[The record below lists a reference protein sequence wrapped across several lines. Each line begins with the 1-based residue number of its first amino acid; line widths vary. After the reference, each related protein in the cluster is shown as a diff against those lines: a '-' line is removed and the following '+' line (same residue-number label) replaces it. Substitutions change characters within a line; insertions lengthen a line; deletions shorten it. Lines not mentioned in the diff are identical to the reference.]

1 MTNQKLADLLG
12 VKVCNVYAWK
22 RGDQK
27 ISRYNKIILDLIKQG
42 VDVESLKFSTSEWWD
57 LRKRTSINVAAKL
70 TGLSPSTVQNIDKMT
85 RLPRQYQIILASKL
99 K

>member
-27 ISRYNKIILDLIKQG
+27 ISRYNKMILNLINQG
-42 VDVESLKFSTSEWWD
+42 IDVESLTFSTSEWWD
-57 LRKRTSINVAAKL
+57 LRQGKTRKITAEL
-70 TGLSPSTVQNIDKMT
+70 TGLNPVTVQNIDKMT
-85 RLPRQYQIILASKL
+85 TIPRQYQIILASRVK
-99 K
+99 

>member
-27 ISRYNKIILDLIKQG
+27 ISRYNKIILDLINQG
-42 VDVESLKFSTSEWWD
+42 VDIESLTFSTSEWWD
-57 LRKRTSINVAAKL
+57 LRQGKTRKATAEI
-70 TGLSPSTVQNIDKMT
+70 TGLDPYTVRRIDKMT
-85 RLPRQYQIILASKL
+85 RITRQY
-99 K
+99 

>member
-12 VKVCNVYAWK
+12 VTVCNIYAWK

-27 ISRYNKIILDLIKQG
+27 ISRYNKMILDLIEQG
-42 VDVESLKFSTSEWWD
+42 VDVESLKFSISEWRD
-57 LRKRTSINVAAKL
+57 LRQGKTRKL
-70 TGLSPSTVQNIDKMT
+70 TAEITGLDPSTVQRIDKM
-85 RLPRQYQIILASKL
+85 PRIPRKYQIILASKL